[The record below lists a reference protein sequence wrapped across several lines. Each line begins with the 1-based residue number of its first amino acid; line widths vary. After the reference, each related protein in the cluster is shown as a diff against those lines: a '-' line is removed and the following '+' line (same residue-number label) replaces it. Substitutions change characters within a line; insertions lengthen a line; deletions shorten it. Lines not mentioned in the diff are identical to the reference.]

1 MMVDELQREYIGR
14 TDRWG
19 GMTCGGVLVWRGVVW
34 RAVRCGVCVV
44 CVVCVV
50 WCRERMNNRK

>member
-19 GMTCGGVLVWRGVVW
+19 GMTCVGVLVWCGVAW

-44 CVVCVV
+44 CVVWPV
-50 WCRERMNNRK
+50 WCRERIE